1 MKYLMLL
8 TMLFS
13 FSAYAET
20 SSDDFL
26 LIDEAVQA
34 PIMDLEGQYQVKE
47 EAVKTEPVIV
57 KELKEVKAI
66 QEVIIQKVD
75 EPTKPIQKIAVA
87 ERVKTYR
94 ELLEERNRL
103 MVERKLEQ
111 IRLKQEVALANHLEQ
126 SMNQTL
132 KAIETIK

>member
-1 MKYLMLL
+1 MLL

-47 EAVKTEPVIV
+47 EEAVKTEPLIV

>member
-1 MKYLMLL
+1 MRR
-8 TMLFS
+8 
-13 FSAYAET
+13 
-20 SSDDFL
+20 
-26 LIDEAVQA
+26 
-34 PIMDLEGQYQVKE
+34 
-47 EAVKTEPVIV
+47 
-57 KELKEVKAI
+57 
-66 QEVIIQKVD
+66 
-75 EPTKPIQKIAVA
+75 KPIQKIAVA

-94 ELLEERNRL
+94 ELLEERTRL

>member
-1 MKYLMLL
+1 MLL

>member
-13 FSAYAET
+13 FSAYAES

-26 LIDEAVQA
+26 LFDEAVQA

-111 IRLKQEVALANHLEQ
+111 IRLKQEVALTNHLEQ